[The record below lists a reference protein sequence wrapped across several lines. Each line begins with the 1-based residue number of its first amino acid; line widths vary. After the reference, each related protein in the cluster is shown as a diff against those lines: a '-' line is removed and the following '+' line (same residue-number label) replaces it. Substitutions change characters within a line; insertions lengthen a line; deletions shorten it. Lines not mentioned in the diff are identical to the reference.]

1 MAGNDQIRTFIVK
14 NFLFGEGKNFKNDDS
29 LLSEGI
35 IDSTGI
41 LSLIAF
47 IEQEFDIKIEDH
59 EIIPE
64 NLDSVKKIT
73 AFLHHKQNSLTNK
86 QEVLET
92 YAAFGG

>member
-1 MAGNDQIRTFIVK
+1 MAGTDQVRAFIVEK
-14 NFLFGEGKNFKNDDS
+14 FLFGDGKNFTDEDS
-29 LLSEGI
+29 LLGKGI

-47 IEQEFDIKIEDH
+47 IEQECDIKIEDH
-59 EIIPE
+59 EIIPA

-86 QEVLET
+86 QEILET